1 MIQQINLYHAE
12 FRKVVP
18 RFHASLMLGSIIGV
32 MVILGLVTGFG
43 YWQNA
48 SRQATLSQLE
58 QQQQQLQANLEK
70 LRSELQNRSGNQ
82 LLLNRKDTLARE
94 LQDARRLANLLAS
107 EIERPA
113 HPYSAYF
120 RALAEAVV
128 DGLWIENVVVSQAG
142 KQIRLAGATRYPELV
157 PQLLQALKDQPAFE
171 GKTFAQVKMTRTNDE
186 KETLQFEMQALRE
199 AKGDGK

>member
-18 RFHASLMLGSIIGV
+18 RFHATLMLASITGV
-32 MVILGLVTGFG
+32 ILILGLVTAFG
-43 YWQNA
+43 YWQNS
-48 SRQATLSQLE
+48 SRQATVTQLE
-58 QQQQQLQANLEK
+58 QQQQQLQTNLDK
-70 LRSELQNRSGNQ
+70 LRNELQNRSGNQ
-82 LLLNRKDTLARE
+82 LLLNEKDRLARE

-107 EIERPA
+107 EIERPE

-120 RALAEAVV
+120 RALAEAVI

-142 KQIRLAGATRYPELV
+142 RQIRLAGATRYPELV
-157 PQLLQALKDQPAFE
+157 PQLLTALKDQPAFE

-186 KETLQFEMQALRE
+186 KATLQFEMQALRDT
-199 AKGDGK
+199 KGDGK